1 VEDFVREEV
10 NRLEQSDLFLDVYV
24 RESYTLLDQEHTS
37 PTSHS
42 AKFFNSES
50 CQSIHVDIQ

>member
-37 PTSHS
+37 PTSHTT
-42 AKFFNSES
+42 KFFNSEA
-50 CQSIHVDIQ
+50 CQSIHVDK